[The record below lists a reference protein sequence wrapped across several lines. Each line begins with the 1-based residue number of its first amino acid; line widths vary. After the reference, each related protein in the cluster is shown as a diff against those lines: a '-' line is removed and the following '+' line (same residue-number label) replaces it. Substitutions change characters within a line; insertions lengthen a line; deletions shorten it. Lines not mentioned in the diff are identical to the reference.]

1 MPAECATVR
10 EHLAEF
16 AVGVLSGRDRRTVE
30 RHLEWCA
37 GCRKEAEELS
47 GAAAGLAYALEPAP
61 LPAGLLTRVLAGIR
75 RLVRGP
81 ALGRRTRTAASL
93 AIAAAVAIS
102 ALGWG
107 AVMAGRAER
116 YQVLARQEVDRQTR
130 ALQQLQKVFQA
141 LQARLGTELRA
152 DETRLARLA
161 PALGGLGGGA
171 ALQLVSP
178 SIRDFVMVHVSGLP
192 RDGSELPYRVW
203 LVDGAGNAVRAGRLT
218 TLDASGGGE
227 VFHEF
232 DTDLTPYTTVELRTA
247 TGALALRGSVESP

>member
-1 MPAECATVR
+1 MPAECAAVR
-10 EHLAEF
+10 EHLAEY
-16 AVGVLSGRDRRTVE
+16 AVGVLSERERRAVE

-47 GAAAGLAYALEPAP
+47 SAAAGLAYTLDPAP
-61 LPAGLLTRVLAGIR
+61 LPAGLLARVLTGVR

-81 ALGRRTRTAASL
+81 AIRRRTRSAASL

-116 YQVLARQEVDRQTR
+116 YQVLAQQEVDRQTR
-130 ALQQLQKVFQA
+130 ALQQLQKVIQA
-141 LQARLGTELRA
+141 LQARLGTELSA

-161 PALGGLGGGA
+161 PPLGGIGGGA
-171 ALQLVSP
+171 ALELVSP
-178 SIRDFVMVHVSGLP
+178 SIRDFVVVHVSGLP
-192 RDGSELPYRVW
+192 RDGQALPYRLW
-203 LVDGAGNAVRAGRLT
+203 LVARDGNAIRAGRLT
-218 TLDASGGGE
+218 ALDASGGGE

-232 DTDLTPYTTVELRTA
+232 DTDLRPYTTVELRTA
-247 TGALALRGSVESP
+247 TGALALKGTVEDG

>member
-1 MPAECATVR
+1 MPAECLVVR

-16 AVGVLSGRDRRTVE
+16 AVGVLAERDRREVE

-37 GCRKEAEELS
+37 GCRKESEELS
-47 GAAAGLAYALEPAP
+47 GAAARLAYTLDPVPPPE
-61 LPAGLLTRVLAGIR
+61 GLLARVVAQIR
-75 RLVRGP
+75 RVVRGP
-81 ALGRRTRTAASL
+81 AAGRRTRTAASL

-116 YQVLARQEVDRQTR
+116 YQALARQEVDRQTR
-130 ALQQLQKVFQA
+130 ALEQLQKVFRS
-141 LQARLGTELRA
+141 LQERFGTELRA

-161 PALGGLGGGA
+161 PSLGGLGGGA

-192 RDGSELPYRVW
+192 RDGSGLPYRVW
-203 LVDGAGNAVRAGRLT
+203 LVDGDGNAIRAGRLT
-218 TLDASGGGE
+218 ALDASGGGE

-247 TGALALRGSVESP
+247 TGELALRGAVDKA